1 MKHFI
6 GSIIPFLLFHIVC
19 CGGFLIFLTTS
30 GYLLLV
36 RQEGT
41 DKLFLLPLLAISII
55 FFALY
60 MRKIKQCKMKNH
72 STMMDK
78 GIIVMVLLLWF
89 MCSFPGGFLI
99 IKVVC
104 CCHNFSSSSFLHFPF
119 IILSYY

>member
-19 CGGFLIFLTTS
+19 CGGVLIFLSTS

-41 DKLFLLPLLAISII
+41 SKLLFLPLLAFSIL
-55 FFALY
+55 FFVIY
-60 MRKIKQCKMKNH
+60 IRKMKQCKMKNH

-78 GIIVMVLLLWF
+78 AIIGITYVLFSIMLGIAFMVYVFIPWWIPGYKGGTLL
-89 MCSFPGGFLI
+89 P
-99 IKVVC
+99 
-104 CCHNFSSSSFLHFPF
+104 
-119 IILSYY
+119 